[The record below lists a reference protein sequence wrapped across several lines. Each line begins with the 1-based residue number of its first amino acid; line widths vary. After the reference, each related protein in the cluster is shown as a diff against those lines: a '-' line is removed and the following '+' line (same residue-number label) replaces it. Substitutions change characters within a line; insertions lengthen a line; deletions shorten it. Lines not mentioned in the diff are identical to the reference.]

1 MARTVLKFGGTSVS
15 DVAHVQRAA
24 DRAARAFRA
33 GDEIAVVVS
42 AMAGTTN
49 RLDEWTREIGTLVD
63 AREYDTVV
71 AAGEQITA
79 GLMALALQAKGLTAR
94 SWLGWQLPIET
105 DDAHARARIRRIHPT
120 AIEERLAR
128 REVPVLAGFQGIA
141 PTGRITTLG
150 RGGSDT
156 SAVAIAAA
164 LRADRCEIYTD
175 VEGVFTADP
184 RLVPDARRIE
194 RIAYEEMVELAA
206 LGARVLETRAVELA
220 MHHGVSV
227 EVRSSFSH
235 APGTLLVDEDEIME
249 QDAVTGV
256 TYSRDEAKLTLTGVH
271 DKPGVSA
278 AIFGPLAAE
287 GVNVDMI
294 VQSGSHAGETINYTF
309 TVVER
314 DMERAVRAIRAAR
327 EAIGFEAIVADANVA
342 KVSIVGLG
350 MRTRPGVAQT
360 MFATLA
366 ERHIN
371 LQVIS
376 TSELKVSVLIDET
389 ATEEAVRALHAAYGL
404 DSA

>member
-1 MARTVLKFGGTSVS
+1 MARIVFKFGGTSVS
-15 DVAHVQRAA
+15 DVAHVR
-24 DRAARAFRA
+24 RVAARVAKAFQA
-33 GDEIAVVVS
+33 GDEAAVVVS
-42 AMAGTTN
+42 AMAGTTDQ
-49 RLDEWTREIGTLVD
+49 LDHWTREIGGMMD

-79 GLMALALQAKGLTAR
+79 GLMALALQSEGLVAR

-105 DDAHARARIRRIHPT
+105 DDAHARARIRHIH
-120 AIEERLAR
+120 AAEIEDRLAR
-128 REVPVLAGFQGIA
+128 REIPVLAGFQGIA
-141 PTGRITTLG
+141 STGRITTLG

-164 LRADRCEIYTD
+164 LNADRCDIYTD

-184 RLVPDARRIE
+184 RIVPSARRIE
-194 RIAYEEMVELAA
+194 RIAYEEMVELAS
-206 LGARVLETRAVELA
+206 LGARVLETRAVEMA
-220 MHHGVSV
+220 MRNGVSV
-227 EVRSSFSH
+227 QVRSSFH
-235 APGTLLVDEDEIME
+235 DTPGTLLVDEDEIME
-249 QDAVTGV
+249 QDVVTGV

-278 AIFGPLAAE
+278 SIFGPLASK

-294 VQSGSHAGETINYTF
+294 VQSGSHGGERINYTF
-309 TVVER
+309 TVVQR
-314 DMERAVRAIRAAR
+314 DMERAVRAIEDAR
-327 EAIGFEAIVADANVA
+327 NEIGFDSIVADANVA

-366 ERHIN
+366 ERGIN

-376 TSELKVSVLIDET
+376 TSELKISVLIDET